1 MEKAMR
7 NMSKILFFC
16 CMALLIAAP
25 MAYAQQA
32 IEVYKDPG

>member
-1 MEKAMR
+1 MR
-7 NMSKILFFC
+7 NMSKILFW

-25 MAYAQQA
+25 VAYAQQA